1 MEKENVN
8 DDLEKEKYRN
18 ELYEDYKYSV
28 ESFDKQA
35 LLISGGALGL
45 SLSFIKD
52 IVPLDE
58 AECVGIFISALI
70 FFVISI
76 ALGFVAHC
84 NSMAEIEKQIRNI
97 DEGKS
102 VNDKPDTITRYLNR
116 VITFFVVLG
125 IILMVTYSAVNI
137 AYKAN
142 SHDEIKKD
150 IPTLIQMNINTKN

>member
-8 DDLEKEKYRN
+8 DGLEKEKYRN

-28 ESFDKQA
+28 DSFDKQA

-58 AECVGIFISALI
+58 AECVEIFIGALI

-76 ALGFVAHC
+76 VLGFVAHR
-84 NSMAEIEKQIRNI
+84 NSMAKIEQQIRNI
-97 DEGKS
+97 DEDKP
-102 VNDKPDTITRYLNR
+102 VNDKPDTITRHLNW
-116 VITFFVVLG
+116 VITLSVVLG
-125 IILMVTYSAVNI
+125 IFLMVTYSAVNI

-142 SHDEIKKD
+142 SDDETKKD
-150 IPTLIQMNINTKN
+150 ISTLIQKTK